1 MEERRS
7 AIYFGCLCIYI
18 TVFEVEVSLEV
29 NNNLGSTLVLCL
41 ISFDYNLLGVSVG
54 TQVVLG
60 GNSAAFSADF
70 TG

>member
-1 MEERRS
+1 M
-7 AIYFGCLCIYI
+7 
-18 TVFEVEVSLEV
+18 EVSLEV

-60 GNSAAFSADF
+60 GNSAVFSADSAVF
-70 TG
+70 SAD

>member
-1 MEERRS
+1 M
-7 AIYFGCLCIYI
+7 
-18 TVFEVEVSLEV
+18 EVSLEV